1 MLAVEAEMKRVVG
14 DTSPTKAARKSFMD
28 PREVDLEV
36 RDVKEFSSV
45 TCKCTKRKGG
55 PCSSYFSVEEFAD
68 HKMQWLS

>member
-14 DTSPTKAARKSFMD
+14 NTSPTKAARKSFMD
-28 PREVDLEV
+28 PHEVDLEV
-36 RDVKEFSSV
+36 TGVKKISNV

-68 HKMQWLS
+68 RKMQC